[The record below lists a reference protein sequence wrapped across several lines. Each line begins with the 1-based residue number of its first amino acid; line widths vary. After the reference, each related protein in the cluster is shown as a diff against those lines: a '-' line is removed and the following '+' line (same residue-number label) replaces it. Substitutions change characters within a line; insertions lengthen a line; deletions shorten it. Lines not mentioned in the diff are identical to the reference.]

1 MSKYFD
7 QTNMFMEPEVKQHG
21 SHMVMTNVVKPTKTK
36 YLTLDTR
43 FRDGY
48 DFNTNANYNITLP
61 ERVNNVRSM
70 QLRNIEIPVT
80 YYNISCALG
89 NNKFT
94 IKILQNEKEFVVPD
108 GQYTQDELKTAINNL
123 LSNAGTP
130 HSTIT
135 VSIQNRKWRFENTG
149 NNPCTITFDKP
160 EYTFTNGVKVEKED
174 TPNADQMSRLGWK
187 LGYRKKKYV
196 VDSTNAEE
204 GESFIDINGP
214 RYLYLIV
221 DEFTN
226 GNPHS
231 FLGVSKTSQLS
242 SQQILARIA
251 IDYNNFPFGSI
262 IPAEKDN
269 YALSDTRRYANE
281 VDLQRMNIRLVDEF
295 GKIMNLNGTDIS
307 LCLELEHL

>member
-70 QLRNIEIPVT
+70 HLRNIEIPVT
-80 YYNISCALG
+80 YYNISQALG

-94 IKILQNEKEFVVPD
+94 IKILLNETEFVVPD
-108 GQYTQDELKTAINNL
+108 GQYTQDELKTTINSL

-130 HSTIT
+130 HDTIT

-149 NNPCTITFDKP
+149 TNPCVITFDKP
-160 EYTFTNGVKVEKED
+160 EYTFANGVKVEKKD
-174 TPNADQMSRLGWK
+174 APNADQMSRLGWK
-187 LGYRKKKYV
+187 LGYRKKKYE

-295 GKIMNLNGTDIS
+295 GKIMDLNGTDIS
-307 LCLELEHL
+307 MCLELEHL

>member
-21 SHMVMTNVVKPTKTK
+21 SHMVMTNVVKPIKTK

-94 IKILQNEKEFVVPD
+94 IKILHTETEFVVPD
-108 GQYTQDELKTAINNL
+108 GQYTKDELKTAINTL
-123 LSNAGTP
+123 LSNAGSP
-130 HSTIT
+130 HDTIN
-135 VSIQNRKWRFENTG
+135 VSIQNNKWRFENIGT
-149 NNPCTITFDKP
+149 NPCTLTFDAP
-160 EYTFTNGVKVEKED
+160 EYTFANGVKTEKPD
-174 TPNADQMSRLGWK
+174 SPNENQMSRLGWK
-187 LGYRKKKYV
+187 LGYRKKTYV
-196 VDSTNAEE
+196 IDASNAEE

-251 IDYNNFPFGSI
+251 IDYNSFPFGSI
-262 IPAEKDN
+262 IPAEQYN

-295 GKIMNLNGTDIS
+295 GNIIHLNGTDIS
-307 LCLELEHL
+307 MCLELEHL

>member
-70 QLRNIEIPVT
+70 HLRNIEIPVT

-149 NNPCTITFDKP
+149 TNPCTITFDKP
-160 EYTFTNGVKVEKED
+160 EYTFANGVKVEKKD
-174 TPNADQMSRLGWK
+174 APNADQMSRLGWK
-187 LGYRKKKYV
+187 LGYRKKKYE

-295 GKIMNLNGTDIS
+295 GKIMDLNGTDIS
-307 LCLELEHL
+307 MCLELEHL